1 MVKKEN
7 NMLKKDSDNGE
18 RENKKKES
26 TILEND
32 EVKIQEVAEKSKIE
46 KDIGTKINLKTRET
60 DERKE

>member
-26 TILEND
+26 TILKNGEI
-32 EVKIQEVAEKSKIE
+32 KIQEVAEKSKI
-46 KDIGTKINLKTRET
+46 
-60 DERKE
+60 